1 MKQLITK
8 LVILMV
14 SVLGSINTYAY
25 DFEVNGICYDVID
38 PASLTC
44 GVSGLI
50 DKEITGNV
58 VIPAHI
64 SFAGKELT
72 VTEIL
77 ESAFAESLIEN
88 ISLPST
94 CILVGRSAFWRCS
107 KLLAINIPQ
116 GVTKIGR
123 HAFGFC
129 SGLKEISLPKSI
141 IEIGEY
147 AFSHCENLDSVNIC
161 DLEAWC
167 AISFEAGWCYNLN
180 DTYTSNPLSNMKAK
194 LLLNGELI
202 SSLHF
207 DESISK
213 INPGAFVGYTYLT
226 EVDLTNN
233 IQSIGRYSF
242 WNCANLYKLSIG
254 QGLSEI
260 PNQAFTKCISLSEL
274 YIADGDQEL
283 KFNGGIIG
291 DRYNP
296 IATDF
301 IAGDFRDS
309 KLKIVYIGR
318 QLVQPKTTN
327 AIKGYY
333 AIFDQQ
339 DIDSVT
345 IGPKVNLITKS
356 YFNGSFIS
364 GSGLLGGVKNILK
377 LTILP
382 SNNPLFCMF
391 EDIDYGVVSGS
402 PFRLINLN
410 TLILGRDLEAKYIY
424 DYVNFHSVNTYFDHC
439 TDLDYF
445 EIGENVTDISYLN
458 LDKNDNISNITVKST
473 IPPMCTKQEFTKN
486 TYLHSALKLPN
497 DYLDIYKSA
506 PIWDNFWNIAGFDFS
521 SSITPI
527 NVPTLKYPIEI
538 FDINGLLHK
547 EPIKGLNIIRY
558 SDGTTEKKFF

>member
-14 SVLGSINTYAY
+14 SVLGAINTYAY

-50 DKEITGNV
+50 DKDITGNV
-58 VIPAHI
+58 VIPAQI

-77 ESAFAESLIEN
+77 ESAFEESLIEN
-88 ISLPST
+88 VCLPST
-94 CILVGRSAFWRCS
+94 CVLVGRSAFWRCS
-107 KLLAINIPQ
+107 KLSAINIPQ
-116 GVTKIGR
+116 GVKKIGS
-123 HAFGFC
+123 HAFSFC

-147 AFSHCENLDSVNIC
+147 AFSDCENLDSVNIC

-226 EVDLTNN
+226 EVDLSDN
-233 IQSIGRYSF
+233 IQSIGQFSF
-242 WNCANLYKLSIG
+242 WNCANLSKLRIG
-254 QGLSEI
+254 KGLTQIHSKAFAKC
-260 PNQAFTKCISLSEL
+260 PNLTKL
-274 YIADGDQEL
+274 YIDDSDTPLLFYGGATGDG
-283 KFNGGIIG
+283 
-291 DRYNP
+291 YNS
-296 IATDF
+296 IRKGFT
-301 IAGDFRDS
+301 AGDFRDCN
-309 KLKIVYIGR
+309 LKEIYIGR
-318 QLVQPKTTN
+318 DLVQPKPRN
-327 AIKGYY
+327 SSEGYY

-339 DIDSVT
+339 DIDTVT
-345 IGPKVNLITKS
+345 IGPNVNLITKG
-356 YFNGSFIS
+356 YFNGDFVS
-364 GSGLLGGVKNILK
+364 GYGLVGSVKNILK

-382 SNNPLFCMF
+382 STDPLNCMF
-391 EDIDYGVVSGS
+391 DGLVPGS

-410 TLILGRDLEAKYIY
+410 TLILGRDLESKYKDDY
-424 DYVNFHSVNTYFDHC
+424 DKMHSDNTYFGHC

-473 IPPMCTKQEFTKN
+473 IPPVCTKQEFTKN
-486 TYLHSALKLPN
+486 TYLHSSLKVPN

-506 PIWDNFWNIAGFDFS
+506 PIWENFWNIEGFDFS
-521 SSITPI
+521 SSIAPI
-527 NVPTLKYPIEI
+527 NVHTLKYPIEI

>member
-14 SVLGSINTYAY
+14 SVLGAINTYAY

-50 DKEITGNV
+50 DKDITGNV
-58 VIPAHI
+58 VIPAQI
-64 SFAGKELT
+64 SYAGKELT

-77 ESAFAESLIEN
+77 ESAFEESLIEN
-88 ISLPST
+88 VSLPST
-94 CILVGRSAFWRCS
+94 CVLVGRNAFWRCS
-107 KLLAINIPQ
+107 KLSAIIIPQ
-116 GVTKIGR
+116 GVKKIGS
-123 HAFGFC
+123 HAFSFC

-147 AFSHCENLDSVNIC
+147 AFLDCENLDSVNIC

-242 WNCANLYKLSIG
+242 WNCQNLEKVRIG
-254 QGLSEI
+254 CGISEI
-260 PNQAFTKCISLSEL
+260 PDFAFAQCPNLNNL
-274 YIADGDQEL
+274 YISDDEHEL
-283 KFNGGIIG
+283 KFNGGTWG
-291 DRYNP
+291 DSYNS
-296 IATDF
+296 IAVGYK
-301 IAGDFRDS
+301 AGDFRDS
-309 KLKIVYIGR
+309 RLKEVYIGR
-318 QLVQPKTTN
+318 NLVQPATTN

-339 DIDSVT
+339 EIDSVI
-345 IGPKVNLITKS
+345 IGPNVNLVTKS
-356 YFNGSFIS
+356 YFNGSLGS
-364 GSGLLGGVKNILK
+364 GSGLVGAVKNIRK
-377 LTILP
+377 L
-382 SNNPLFCMF
+382 NYC
-391 EDIDYGVVSGS
+391 
-402 PFRLINLN
+402 
-410 TLILGRDLEAKYIY
+410 
-424 DYVNFHSVNTYFDHC
+424 C
-439 TDLDYF
+439 
-445 EIGENVTDISYLN
+445 
-458 LDKNDNISNITVKST
+458 
-473 IPPMCTKQEFTKN
+473 
-486 TYLHSALKLPN
+486 
-497 DYLDIYKSA
+497 
-506 PIWDNFWNIAGFDFS
+506 
-521 SSITPI
+521 
-527 NVPTLKYPIEI
+527 
-538 FDINGLLHK
+538 
-547 EPIKGLNIIRY
+547 PIKLR
-558 SDGTTEKKFF
+558 